1 MVSAVGVDG
10 EGAED
15 FSGGGVDDA
24 NVVAVDEHED
34 GGSVVGLPDA
44 DVVQFPVDP
53 QAHGPGVDFV
63 GAHPGF
69 AVSACS
75 GGAGRACFGSGLVGD
90 GGGCP
95 VRQGPVWA
103 LVVVVV
109 DEFVDLG
116 LQLRN
121 GSRSRLGGEPFR
133 HGLLEA
139 FNFPA
144 RGRVVRS

>member
-1 MVSAVGVDG
+1 MGVPLWG
-10 EGAED
+10 CPMPMWCS
-15 FSGGGVDDA
+15 FSSILRL
-24 NVVAVDEHED
+24 NR
-34 GGSVVGLPDA
+34 
-44 DVVQFPVDP
+44 
-53 QAHGPGVDFV
+53 PGVDFV